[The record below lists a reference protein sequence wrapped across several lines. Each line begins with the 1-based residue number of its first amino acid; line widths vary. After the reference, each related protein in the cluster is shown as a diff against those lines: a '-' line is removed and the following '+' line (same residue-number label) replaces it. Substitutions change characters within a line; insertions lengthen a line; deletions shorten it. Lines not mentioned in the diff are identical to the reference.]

1 MELSALVVI
10 VCDMCGDR
18 GGVGNTPQ
26 QARADLRSW
35 ARRQGMDL
43 CPLCRLLV
51 ESQDR
56 MSNSQG

>member
-1 MELSALVVI
+1 MSSLVVI

-18 GGVGNTPQ
+18 GGVGQTPQ
-26 QARADLRSW
+26 EARGGLRSW
-35 ARRQGMDL
+35 VRRQGMDL

-56 MSNSQG
+56 MSKAPG